1 MGKLKFGDGST
12 NFKRNKFSEHNVDAK
27 GPMLYTSPAKQGFM
41 DILGGDGLGG
51 ESKTKDIKAP
61 GSDKKPIVIDKSKTE
76 KVKPKKLDIVTENPE
91 TGKREKVGETNTSS
105 RPEDNATPEQRM
117 GSDYVTETP
126 EQQAKID
133 PASEVK
139 IDATDDTK
147 TMGGIQ
153 EESKPEKKSLWQ
165 KFQAH
170 HDSGEAMK
178 VEAHFKDAA
187 AVIAG
192 DGRKDG
198 SELHKLYEGKKLEE
212 KTSQLATEK
221 EAKQDAKDAIN
232 AQQKAEMHKSQLE
245 VNKQNIAASKAL
257 EEQRKSNV
265 KIQEEANA
273 GENDVEPTDN
283 TSKEIIKGSGSA
295 DSVIN
300 DKKLENE
307 TV

>member
-12 NFKRNKFSEHNVDAK
+12 NFKRNKFSEHSVDAK

-61 GSDKKPIVIDKSKTE
+61 DADKKVIKIDESKTE
-76 KVKPKKLDIVTENPE
+76 KVEPKKLDIVTENPE

-105 RPEDNATPEQRM
+105 RPEGTEAVTKTPEEAGM
-117 GSDYVTETP
+117 HE
-126 EQQAKID
+126 AK
-133 PASEVK
+133 
-139 IDATDDTK
+139 DTK

-153 EESKPEKKSLWQ
+153 KEESKPEKKSLWQ
-165 KFQAH
+165 RFKDH

-178 VEAHFKDAA
+178 VEAHFRDAA

-198 SELHKLYEGKKLEE
+198 SELHKQYAQNIKDKE
-212 KTSQLATEK
+212 TAQLATKTKTE
-221 EAKQDAKDAIN
+221 QDAKDLQN
-232 AQQKAEMHKSQLE
+232 AKQKQEMHESQLAVNQAKITE
-245 VNKQNIAASKAL
+245 VESMKKAR
-257 EEQRKSNV
+257 EHKI

-273 GENDVEPTDN
+273 GENDAEATDATAPN
-283 TSKEIIKGSGSA
+283 IIEGSGTATST
-295 DSVIN
+295 IN
-300 DKKLENE
+300 DENKKKENQSIG
-307 TV
+307 

>member
-12 NFKRNKFSEHNVDAK
+12 NFKRNKFSEHSVDAK

-61 GSDKKPIVIDKSKTE
+61 DADKKVIKIDESKTE

-105 RPEDNATPEQRM
+105 RPEGTEA
-117 GSDYVTETP
+117 VTEKP
-126 EQQAKID
+126 KPGAK
-133 PASEVK
+133 P
-139 IDATDDTK
+139 TDDT
-147 TMGGIQ
+147 MGGVQ
-153 EESKPEKKSLWQ
+153 EMEKPEKKSLWQ
-165 KFQAH
+165 KFKDH

-178 VEAHFKDAA
+178 VEAHFRDAA

-198 SELHKLYEGKKLEE
+198 SELHKQYAQNIKDKE
-212 KTSQLATEK
+212 TAQMATEAK
-221 EAKQDAKDAIN
+221 TKQDAKDLQN
-232 AQQKAEMHKSQLE
+232 ATMKQEMHESQLA
-245 VNKQNIAASKAL
+245 VNQQNIAASQAL
-257 EEQRKSNV
+257 QKQRESNI

-273 GENDVEPTDN
+273 KKGEVESTDPTAPD
-283 TSKEIIKGSGSA
+283 IIEGSGTATST
-295 DSVIN
+295 IN
-300 DKKLENE
+300 EENKKKENQ